1 MNRKYQICI
10 ILLADNGAEY
20 SDEERAVLE
29 ESLEEIASLIETI
42 ENAEAAEGAILALP
56 ESVDPDDTEAE
67 EQIAAAKGLYDALNE
82 YEKGLVSDE
91 AAEKLK
97 TLLTQLTDYRIIEG
111 DGSIWTKG
119 SREELTFVANGACGK
134 FTGIEIDG
142 MAVDAENYI
151 VESGSTVITLKSDYL
166 NTLTAEEHTI
176 TVLYTDGGATG
187 TFIIAEK
194 PADTISPQ
202 TGNDSH
208 IVLWIMMMLI
218 SGGTVLTDC
227 VKIFSQK

>member
-111 DGSIWTKG
+111 DGSDIPHRLSFYG
-119 SREELTFVANGACGK
+119 FRDRRSEGHIPSVSLVF
-134 FTGIEIDG
+134 
-142 MAVDAENYI
+142 
-151 VESGSTVITLKSDYL
+151 ITLFF
-166 NTLTAEEHTI
+166 AQR
-176 TVLYTDGGATG
+176 
-187 TFIIAEK
+187 FI
-194 PADTISPQ
+194 
-202 TGNDSH
+202 
-208 IVLWIMMMLI
+208 
-218 SGGTVLTDC
+218 
-227 VKIFSQK
+227 